1 MEIEVKYR
9 PAHSLGVVR
18 LGPGESITAE
28 AGAMVTMNDQ
38 VQASTAARA
47 GARGGLFKSLK
58 RTFLTGESFFT
69 NTFTGTGSDAEVTL
83 AASLCGDMCVHDLV
97 PGEDLMIQSTS
108 YLASDSSIDL
118 DTAWQGFKALFSG
131 ESFFFLKCSGQ
142 GQVAMSAF
150 GGMEVIE
157 LDGDMIV
164 DTGHLVAFTSGI
176 SYRTTKPGGSWIQA
190 FFSGEGIVLHVS
202 GKGRLYLQTR
212 NPSEYGSYVGS
223 KLPAREA

>member
-18 LGPGESITAE
+18 LGVGESITAE

-47 GARGGLFKSLK
+47 GGKGGLLKSLK
-58 RTFLTGESFFT
+58 RSFLTGESFFT
-69 NTFTGTGSDAEVTL
+69 NKFTGTGAGGEVTL
-83 AASLCGDMCVHDLV
+83 AASLCGDMAVHELV
-97 PGEDLMIQSTS
+97 PGEELMIQSTS
-108 YLASDSSIDL
+108 YVASDSSIDL
-118 DTAWQGFKALFSG
+118 DTQWQGFKAFFSG
-131 ESFFFLKCSGQ
+131 ESFFFLKCAGQ

-150 GGMEVIE
+150 GGMEVVE

-176 SYRTTKPGGSWIQA
+176 NYRTTKPGGSWLQA

-202 GKGRLYLQTR
+202 GKGKLYLQTR
-212 NPSEYGSYVGS
+212 NPSEYGSMVGT
-223 KLPAREA
+223 KLPPREG

>member
-1 MEIEVKYR
+1 MDIEVKYR

-18 LGPGESITAE
+18 MNQGDAITAE
-28 AGAMVTMNDQ
+28 AGAMVTMNDR
-38 VQASTAARA
+38 VSASTRA
-47 GARGGLFKSLK
+47 KPAGKGGIFKSLK
-58 RTFLTGESFFT
+58 RAFLTGESFFT
-69 NTFTGTGSDAEVTL
+69 NTFTATADGGEVSL
-83 AASLCGDMCVHDLV
+83 APSLCGDMSVHDLH
-97 PGEDLMIQSTS
+97 PGEELMIQSTS
-108 YLASDSSIDL
+108 YLASDVSVDL

-131 ESFFFLKCSGQ
+131 ESFFFLRCSGA

-150 GGMEVIE
+150 GGMEMIE

-176 SYRTTKPGGSWIQA
+176 TYRTTKPGSSWLQA

-212 NPSEYGSYVGS
+212 NPSEYGQAIGS
-223 KLPAREA
+223 KLPPREG